1 MAQSFVNQVGNIGKI
16 LGAIMTA
23 VFFTMLLVTANT
35 MAQSVRER
43 TNEIG
48 VLKTLGFTN
57 GGMLGMVLAEA
68 VLVTLIGGTIGLAA
82 PGGLACSSSPCSAS
96 TCRASR
102 CRPTDR
108 RGLVTWWA
116 SGWWPARCRRRRR
129 CGCGS
134 SRRCGG
140 TDMALTKWFNQL
152 AAITAMNLRNL
163 PARLGTS
170 LVAVVGIGGVVAVL
184 VSLLS
189 MGEGFRAALD
199 LSGRDDVALILRGG
213 SSDELSSAFDRE
225 QVNVIVSA
233 PGIVRDDRGPVASRE
248 FYTIVD
254 LPMRSTG
261 TAANVPFRGVT
272 ARAVEVREGFRIVAG
287 RMFEPGKDEV
297 IVGRGA
303 FAQFGNVD
311 LGREVTWGSHVWR
324 VVGVF
329 EAGGSISESEV
340 WTDLTV
346 LQGVYRRGNSVQVVR
361 ALLASPAAIT
371 TAEALARG
379 RSARQRL
386 GAQRARVLRRPVAD
400 PDHADPLRRHHDRGA
415 DGHRRGVR
423 RAQHDVLRG
432 VLAHPRDR
440 DPARARLRRRPRSS
454 PRCCSRPWC
463 SGCSAASW
471 AGRWSISA

>member
-1 MAQSFVNQVGNIGKI
+1 MALAKWVNQ
-16 LGAIMTA
+16 
-23 VFFTMLLVTANT
+23 LV
-35 MAQSVRER
+35 
-43 TNEIG
+43 
-48 VLKTLGFTN
+48 
-57 GGMLGMVLAEA
+57 
-68 VLVTLIGGTIGLAA
+68 
-82 PGGLACSSSPCSAS
+82 
-96 TCRASR
+96 
-102 CRPTDR
+102 
-108 RGLVTWWA
+108 
-116 SGWWPARCRRRRR
+116 
-129 CGCGS
+129 
-134 SRRCGG
+134 
-140 TDMALTKWFNQL
+140 
-152 AAITAMNLRNL
+152 AITAMTLRNL

-213 SSDELSSAFDRE
+213 SSDELSSSFDRE
-225 QVNVIVSA
+225 QVNVIFAA
-233 PGIVRDDRGPVASRE
+233 PGIMRDDRGPVASRE

-272 ARAVEVREGFRIVAG
+272 GRAVDVREGFRIVAG

-361 ALLASPAAIT
+361 ALLTSPAAIT
-371 TAEALARG
+371 TVKRALEDDPRVNVSVRSEREFYADQSRILVTLIRYVGTTIAILMGIGAVFAALNTMYSAVSSRTREIATLRALGFGSAPVVASVLLEAAVLGLLGGIVGGALVYFGLNGYQASTLNWASFSQITFAFTVTPRLLVTGLVYALA
-379 RSARQRL
+379 L
-386 GAQRARVLRRPVAD
+386 GLFGGLLPGLRA
-400 PDHADPLRRHHDRGA
+400 
-415 DGHRRGVR
+415 
-423 RAQHDVLRG
+423 
-432 VLAHPRDR
+432 
-440 DPARARLRRRPRSS
+440 ARLPVTVGLREL
-454 PRCCSRPWC
+454 
-463 SGCSAASW
+463 
-471 AGRWSISA
+471 